1 MISLY
6 QMKPAFQS
14 LLRPGVRL
22 LAAAG
27 VTANQVTL
35 LALFASLVIGLYLL
49 AAPPGHFF
57 ILPVWMFLRMA
68 LNAVDGMLARE
79 FRQKSPLGTYLNEL
93 SDVLADAALILPFIH
108 VPPFSWPWVGAV
120 IFLSALSEMA
130 GSLGPMVGAP
140 RQYHGPLGKSDR
152 ALLFGLLAL
161 VLCLRGHL
169 PAWSFWIMPLSVAAL
184 LINTL
189 ARIRGGLNQ
198 AARKE
203 DGP

>member
-14 LLRPGVRL
+14 LLRPGVRF
-22 LAAAG
+22 LATAG

-35 LALFASLVIGLYLL
+35 LALLASLAIGVYLL
-49 AAPPGHFF
+49 AAPARHFC
-57 ILPVWMFLRMA
+57 ILPIWMFLRMG

-79 FRQKSPLGTYLNEL
+79 YHQKSPLGAYLNEL

-140 RQYHGPLGKSDR
+140 RQYQGPLGKSDR

-161 VLCLRGHL
+161 VLCLRGQL
-169 PAWSFWIMPLSVAAL
+169 PAWCFWIMPLSVAAL
-184 LINTL
+184 LLNTL
-189 ARIRGGLNQ
+189 ARIRGGLAQ
-198 AARKE
+198 AKRAE
-203 DGP
+203 NGP